1 MCFYAYS
8 SADEYSTRYMGMRT
22 ANGDS
27 LKVLVYEVLK
37 VLVYE
42 ALRKRIGE
50 SLRHSPPRKDCALS
64 Y

>member
-1 MCFYAYS
+1 
-8 SADEYSTRYMGMRT
+8 MRT